1 MDTPN
6 LASDKLAATVAESRD
21 IGLETPPA
29 KEEKGRFTK
38 MLRNGSESKTERR
51 AKVGKARAKGKERK
65 AVTAIVML
73 NPYATIG
80 ARGMGTAD
88 MEQRAT
94 SLTMDLKEVE
104 KEKEKTGQ
112 HHYRPRP

>member
-38 MLRNGSESKTERR
+38 MLRNGSESKMEYEPKG
-51 AKVGKARAKGKERK
+51 AKAKAKAKG
-65 AVTAIVML
+65 V
-73 NPYATIG
+73 
-80 ARGMGTAD
+80 
-88 MEQRAT
+88 
-94 SLTMDLKEVE
+94 
-104 KEKEKTGQ
+104 
-112 HHYRPRP
+112 